1 MSVAMILYSGDLS
14 PYSAKV
20 RMQIYAMG
28 VSDDFSFE
36 LPVVQFFSGKLKEV
50 SPIGRIPIL
59 KTDEGLIPES
69 EVIAE
74 YIDELYPQQSLV
86 GNTPMERANIR
97 VLSRIADTYLM
108 DNIFL
113 ALGQMR
119 VPEPNQAIIDLLT
132 AQVVRGVTA
141 LEEYLTADGYAA
153 GGTELT
159 RADCSLVPALYMC
172 DRTLPRLGI
181 SNPVLGLVKTEAYW
195 GRIQQNEHAARVI
208 DEMDRGLKARLHGSE
223 QRMVAEAMKQ
233 AAAQSGS

>member
-1 MSVAMILYSGDLS
+1 MILYSGDLS

-141 LEEYLTADGYAA
+141 LEEYLPADGYAA
-153 GGTELT
+153 GGSELT

-208 DEMDRGLKARLHGSE
+208 AEMDRGLKARLDGSE

>member
-1 MSVAMILYSGDLS
+1 MSVAMILFSGDLS

-28 VSDDFSFE
+28 VNDDFSFE

-141 LEEYLTADGYAA
+141 LEEYLTADGYA

-208 DEMDRGLKARLHGSE
+208 DEMDRGLKARLDGSE

>member
-1 MSVAMILYSGDLS
+1 MILYSGDLS

-28 VSDDFSFE
+28 VKDDFSFE

-59 KTDEGLIPES
+59 KTDAGLIPES

-208 DEMDRGLKARLHGSE
+208 AEMDRGLKARLDGSE

>member
-1 MSVAMILYSGDLS
+1 MILYSGDLS

-28 VSDDFSFE
+28 VNDDFSFE

-86 GNTPMERANIR
+86 GNTPLERANIR

-208 DEMDRGLKARLHGSE
+208 AEMDRGLKARLDGSE

>member
-1 MSVAMILYSGDLS
+1 
-14 PYSAKV
+14 
-20 RMQIYAMG
+20 MG
-28 VSDDFSFE
+28 VKDDFSFE

-59 KTDEGLIPES
+59 KTDEGLVPES

-86 GNTPMERANIR
+86 GNAPMERANIR

-208 DEMDRGLKARLHGSE
+208 AEMDRGLKARLDGSE

>member
-1 MSVAMILYSGDLS
+1 MILYSGDLS

-181 SNPVLGLVKTEAYW
+181 GNPVLGLVKTEAYW

-208 DEMDRGLKARLHGSE
+208 DEMDRGLKARLDGSE

>member
-1 MSVAMILYSGDLS
+1 MILYSGDLS

-141 LEEYLTADGYAA
+141 LEEYLMADGYAA

-208 DEMDRGLKARLHGSE
+208 AEMDRGLKARLDGSE

-233 AAAQSGS
+233 AAARSGS

>member
-1 MSVAMILYSGDLS
+1 MILYTGDLS

-28 VSDDFSFE
+28 VKDDFSFE

-141 LEEYLTADGYAA
+141 LEEYLMADGYAA

-208 DEMDRGLKARLHGSE
+208 AEMDRGLKARLDGSE

>member
-1 MSVAMILYSGDLS
+1 MILFSGDLS

-28 VSDDFSFE
+28 VNDDFSFE

-181 SNPVLGLVKTEAYW
+181 SNPVSGLVKTEAYW

-208 DEMDRGLKARLHGSE
+208 DEMDRGLKARLDGSE

>member
-1 MSVAMILYSGDLS
+1 MILFSGDLS

-28 VSDDFSFE
+28 VNDDVSFE

-50 SPIGRIPIL
+50 TPIGRIPIL

-141 LEEYLTADGYAA
+141 LEEYITADGYA

-159 RADCSLVPALYMC
+159 RADCSLVPALYIC

-195 GRIQQNEHAARVI
+195 GRIQLNEHAARVI
-208 DEMDRGLKARLHGSE
+208 DEMDRGLKARLDGSE

>member
-1 MSVAMILYSGDLS
+1 MILYSGDLS

-59 KTDEGLIPES
+59 KTDEGLIAES

-86 GNTPMERANIR
+86 GNTPLERANIR

-141 LEEYLTADGYAA
+141 LEEYLMADGYAA

-208 DEMDRGLKARLHGSE
+208 AEMDRGLKARLDGSE

>member
-1 MSVAMILYSGDLS
+1 MILYSGDLS

-28 VSDDFSFE
+28 VNDDFSFE

-208 DEMDRGLKARLHGSE
+208 DEMDRGLKARLDGSE

>member
-28 VSDDFSFE
+28 VNDDFSFE

-153 GGTELT
+153 GGTQLT

-208 DEMDRGLKARLHGSE
+208 AEMDRGLKARLDGSE

>member
-1 MSVAMILYSGDLS
+1 MILYSGDLS

-28 VSDDFSFE
+28 VNDDFSFE

-86 GNTPMERANIR
+86 GNTPMERANTR

-208 DEMDRGLKARLHGSE
+208 DEMDRGLKARLDGSE

>member
-1 MSVAMILYSGDLS
+1 MILYSGDLS

-28 VSDDFSFE
+28 VNDDFSFE

-141 LEEYLTADGYAA
+141 LEEYLPADGCAA
-153 GGTELT
+153 GGSELT

-208 DEMDRGLKARLHGSE
+208 AEMDRGLKARLDGSE

>member
-1 MSVAMILYSGDLS
+1 MILYSGDLS

-28 VSDDFSFE
+28 VNDDFSFE

-97 VLSRIADTYLM
+97 ELSRIADTYLM

-208 DEMDRGLKARLHGSE
+208 AEMDRGLEARLDGSE

>member
-28 VSDDFSFE
+28 VKDDFSFE

-208 DEMDRGLKARLHGSE
+208 AEMDRGLKARLDGSE

>member
-1 MSVAMILYSGDLS
+1 MILYSGDLS

-28 VSDDFSFE
+28 VKDDFSFE

-208 DEMDRGLKARLHGSE
+208 AEMDRGLKARLDGSE

>member
-1 MSVAMILYSGDLS
+1 MILYSGDLS

-28 VSDDFSFE
+28 VNDDFSFE

-141 LEEYLTADGYAA
+141 LEEYLMADGYAA
-153 GGTELT
+153 GRAELT

-208 DEMDRGLKARLHGSE
+208 AEMDRGLKARLDGSE

>member
-1 MSVAMILYSGDLS
+1 MILYSGDLS

-28 VSDDFSFE
+28 VNDDVSFE

-195 GRIQQNEHAARVI
+195 GRIQLNEHAARVI
-208 DEMDRGLKARLHGSE
+208 AEMDRGLKARLDGSE

>member
-1 MSVAMILYSGDLS
+1 MILYSGDLS

-28 VSDDFSFE
+28 VSEDFSFE

-153 GGTELT
+153 GGSELT

-172 DRTLPRLGI
+172 DRTLTRLGI

-208 DEMDRGLKARLHGSE
+208 AEMDRGLKARLDGSE

>member
-1 MSVAMILYSGDLS
+1 MILYSGDLS

-28 VSDDFSFE
+28 VNDDFSFE

-74 YIDELYPQQSLV
+74 YIDELYPQQPLV
-86 GNTPMERANIR
+86 GNTPIERANIR

-141 LEEYLTADGYAA
+141 LEEYLPADGCAA
-153 GGTELT
+153 GGSELT

-208 DEMDRGLKARLHGSE
+208 AEMDRGLKARLDGSE

>member
-1 MSVAMILYSGDLS
+1 MILYSGDLS

-28 VSDDFSFE
+28 VNDDFSFE

-141 LEEYLTADGYAA
+141 LEEYLPADGYAA
-153 GGTELT
+153 GGGELT

-195 GRIQQNEHAARVI
+195 GRIQENEHAARVI
-208 DEMDRGLKARLHGSE
+208 AEMDRGLKARLDGSE

-233 AAAQSGS
+233 AAAQSGP

>member
-1 MSVAMILYSGDLS
+1 MILYSGDLS

-28 VSDDFSFE
+28 VNDDFSFE

-141 LEEYLTADGYAA
+141 LEEYLPADGYAA
-153 GGTELT
+153 GGSELT

-208 DEMDRGLKARLHGSE
+208 AEMDRGLKARLDGSE

>member
-28 VSDDFSFE
+28 VNDDFSFE

-141 LEEYLTADGYAA
+141 LEEYLPADGFAA
-153 GGTELT
+153 GGSELT

-208 DEMDRGLKARLHGSE
+208 AEMDRGLKARLDGSE

>member
-1 MSVAMILYSGDLS
+1 MSVAMILFSGDLS

-28 VSDDFSFE
+28 VNDDFSFE

-208 DEMDRGLKARLHGSE
+208 DEMDRGLKARLDGSE

>member
-1 MSVAMILYSGDLS
+1 MLLYSGDLS

-28 VSDDFSFE
+28 VNDDFSFE

-108 DNIFL
+108 DNISW
-113 ALGQMR
+113 R
-119 VPEPNQAIIDLLT
+119 
-132 AQVVRGVTA
+132 
-141 LEEYLTADGYAA
+141 
-153 GGTELT
+153 
-159 RADCSLVPALYMC
+159 
-172 DRTLPRLGI
+172 
-181 SNPVLGLVKTEAYW
+181 LVK
-195 GRIQQNEHAARVI
+195 
-208 DEMDRGLKARLHGSE
+208 
-223 QRMVAEAMKQ
+223 
-233 AAAQSGS
+233 

>member
-28 VSDDFSFE
+28 VKDDFSFE

-119 VPEPNQAIIDLLT
+119 VPEPNQAIIDPLT

-208 DEMDRGLKARLHGSE
+208 AEMDRGLKARLDGSE

>member
-1 MSVAMILYSGDLS
+1 MILYSGDLS

-28 VSDDFSFE
+28 VNDDVSFE

-108 DNIFL
+108 MDNIFL

-119 VPEPNQAIIDLLT
+119 LPEPNQAIIDLLT

-208 DEMDRGLKARLHGSE
+208 AEMDRGLKARLDGSE

>member
-1 MSVAMILYSGDLS
+1 MSLAMILYSGDLS

-86 GNTPMERANIR
+86 GNTPIERANIR

-153 GGTELT
+153 GGSELT

-208 DEMDRGLKARLHGSE
+208 AEMDRGLKARLDGSE